1 MNTSRRNFLKASAA
15 FGGLMVL
22 PSWAASRKLGPN
34 DKLNVAVVGVGGRGR
49 DSVNAIAGS
58 PNAQLVALCDADDGR
73 AADTYNAFPDVPRFR
88 DYRVMLDKM
97 DKDIDAVMVCT
108 PDHMHFPIALWA
120 LSKGKHVYCEKPL
133 VRTVWECRKIRE
145 AAKKAGVT
153 TQMGNQGH
161 TNNGWRIIKEWNEDG
176 LLGKISDVY
185 ASTDRPWW
193 PQGALTPSKKDI
205 PEGLDWKLWLGVA
218 PHQDFADKIVPFDW
232 RGLRNYGTGSAGDMA
247 CHILDAAISGLDL
260 NEPVKIWGEC
270 SETNDYSWAQQNS
283 VHLECKSKFGKDG
296 TIKLHWY
303 DGGLKPENIERI
315 SAETLASN
323 QNYSYIVGDKET
335 VITDCYEERP
345 MLSSRELM
353 IDLKKQGRFDAPSR
367 IAESDS
373 KGNPQQEWVNASIA
387 GKQSMSNFDYAAP
400 FTEMALLLTIASSCP
415 EPVEYDVKNM
425 KFKNFKEGDKR
436 LNSMYKYNKEF
447 LPYDVKQ
454 PAV

>member
-1 MNTSRRNFLKASAA
+1 MQIIVTQSL
-15 FGGLMVL
+15 
-22 PSWAASRKLGPN
+22 
-34 DKLNVAVVGVGGRGR
+34 
-49 DSVNAIAGS
+49 
-58 PNAQLVALCDADDGR
+58 
-73 AADTYNAFPDVPRFR
+73 TYNAIRLELHTHSTQAINFSIYNPVRQTEFR
-88 DYRVMLDKM
+88 NAVLQHTTYFMQCLEHRHIIPIFSHITSKCKTGRTATCHRYFYSVRRCFIRRSLLIMLAVVISGKTLEITESLNMYNAVENDAAKQFHLKVKDFNISVTNGQSSSAVKM
-97 DKDIDAVMVCT
+97 RGTRTLDIQNLKIDNGSINTGAVFFNETGYKDGGEYKGGVNIADIDAKNMGTLLFNHSYGVIIGNLTTTNMAWVDMT
-108 PDHMHFPIALWA
+108 NIGNVAFGEGEAHESTGRGIEFTGNVLINGGGING
-120 LSKGKHVYCEKPL
+120 SSSVYFKS
-133 VRTVWECRKIRE
+133 
-145 AAKKAGVT
+145 A
-153 TQMGNQGH
+153 
-161 TNNGWRIIKEWNEDG
+161 NG
-176 LLGKISDVY
+176 IS
-185 ASTDRPWW
+185 
-193 PQGALTPSKKDI
+193 
-205 PEGLDWKLWLGVA
+205 
-218 PHQDFADKIVPFDW
+218 
-232 RGLRNYGTGSAGDMA
+232 GTG
-247 CHILDAAISGLDL
+247 GLVFTEVGNL
-260 NEPVKIWGEC
+260 
-270 SETNDYSWAQQNS
+270 
-283 VHLECKSKFGKDG
+283 
-296 TIKLHWY
+296 

-353 IDLKKQGRFDAPSR
+353 IELKKQGRFDAPSR